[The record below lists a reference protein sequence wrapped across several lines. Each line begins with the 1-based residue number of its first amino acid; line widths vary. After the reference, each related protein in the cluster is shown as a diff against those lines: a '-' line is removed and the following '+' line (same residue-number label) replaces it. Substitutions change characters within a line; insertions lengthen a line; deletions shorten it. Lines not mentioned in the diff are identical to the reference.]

1 MNFDESKL
9 PSVANTIAFLPWAL
23 SCWARSCVCDASWN
37 GVNTTFVLLSTFP
50 TSAEKSVS
58 FWVIDSESTLTPAFV
73 SADLTIPARPVEYDS
88 WSSTIMTLEPL
99 VTPRC
104 FIM

>member
-1 MNFDESKL
+1 MSKL
-9 PSVANTIAFLPWAL
+9 PSVANTTAFLPCDL
-23 SCWARSCVCDASWN
+23 SCCARSCVCEASWK
-37 GVNTTFVLLSTFP
+37 GVNTTFVELPTLP

-58 FWVIDSESTLTPAFV
+58 FWLIDSESTLTPAFV
-73 SADLTIPARPVEYDS
+73 RSDLTIDARPVEYDS
-88 WSSTIMTLEPL
+88 WSSTIMTVEPL